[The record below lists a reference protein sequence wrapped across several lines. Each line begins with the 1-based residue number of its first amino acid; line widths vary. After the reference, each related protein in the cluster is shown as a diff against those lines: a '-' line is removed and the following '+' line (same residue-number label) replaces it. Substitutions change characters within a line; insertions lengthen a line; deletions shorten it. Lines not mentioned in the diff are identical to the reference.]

1 MTALLGLGLDG
12 TCQSGA
18 ARDRPTA
25 AVPETAISASATP
38 PPAPM
43 AAEDQSNPR
52 GDVTSTTVG
61 ALGAGVLRGAVA
73 AGTRAAGARRS
84 GARAPPAA
92 AGVDGA
98 ATAAA
103 ARLAARTWRLRGM
116 GCPQPRAAWSA
127 RGNRRPIDRSLPVKS
142 RQSQW

>member
-12 TCQSGA
+12 MGQWGA

-25 AVPETAISASATP
+25 VAPEAAITASAMP
-38 PPAPM
+38 APAPM

-52 GDVTSTTVG
+52 GEVISTTVG
-61 ALGAGVLRGAVA
+61 ALGEGVLRAAVA

-84 GARAPPAA
+84 GARAPPVAA
-92 AGVDGA
+92 DVDGA

-103 ARLAARTWRLRGM
+103 ARPAASTRAAWRLRGM
-116 GCPQPRAAWSA
+116 GCAQ
-127 RGNRRPIDRSLPVKS
+127 
-142 RQSQW
+142 